1 MGSTAEGADIPKE
14 TLATDS
20 AGLPSSAMG
29 AGLPEGTVPYGPIGG
44 TPKLTDQGDKESPAD
59 IAATSPAQT
68 PEKEE
73 PDLEETAERA
83 AKRARM
89 DEGKSSEFRSVIK
102 NLKKLVNSLEKASGS
117 LDETNGQMRQNNTDI
132 ENLSK
137 QMGLDQANSRFML
150 STLQTYT
157 NKMESL
163 EWQVSGGRRLASPT
177 LKEQCS
183 NVIEQLKKV
192 ARGQEESKKESR
204 AQSDLQVAHLK
215 AIERAMLA
223 MSNAFGNIA
232 VVTANPGVAATA
244 VPPAATPAATPT
256 AAAPTAAT
264 PPVATATT
272 AAAAMPAA
280 AATAAVPTAPSMM
293 PGYASS
299 APAGMGTPV
308 TPAVGMPAAPTF
320 PPMPAFPHTSTAG
333 GGVAYTQAGRL
344 RVRNRDGTEMA
355 RAVSP
360 NPRRAEQVS
369 REWLEEFGMGTITHQ
384 GLLYRVIPDRYLGDS
399 FALN

>member
-29 AGLPEGTVPYGPIGG
+29 TGLPEGAVPYGPVGG

-102 NLKKLVNSLEKASGS
+102 NLKRLVNSLEKASGS
-117 LDETNGQMRQNNTDI
+117 LDETNGQMRQNNTEI

-204 AQSDLQVAHLK
+204 AQSDLQIAHLK
-215 AIERAMLA
+215 AIERAVLA

-232 VVTANPGVAATA
+232 VVSGNPGVAATT

-256 AAAPTAAT
+256 
-264 PPVATATT
+264 T
-272 AAAAMPAA
+272 AAAAMPATA
-280 AATAAVPTAPSMM
+280 APAAVPTAPPMM

-299 APAGMGTPV
+299 VPAGMATPV

-320 PPMPAFPHTSTAG
+320 PPMPAFPHTSTVG

>member
-1 MGSTAEGADIPKE
+1 
-14 TLATDS
+14 
-20 AGLPSSAMG
+20 
-29 AGLPEGTVPYGPIGG
+29 
-44 TPKLTDQGDKESPAD
+44 
-59 IAATSPAQT
+59 
-68 PEKEE
+68 
-73 PDLEETAERA
+73 
-83 AKRARM
+83 
-89 DEGKSSEFRSVIK
+89 
-102 NLKKLVNSLEKASGS
+102 
-117 LDETNGQMRQNNTDI
+117 
-132 ENLSK
+132 
-137 QMGLDQANSRFML
+137 
-150 STLQTYT
+150 
-157 NKMESL
+157 MESL

-232 VVTANPGVAATA
+232 VVSGNPGVAATTVPPA
-244 VPPAATPAATPT
+244 VPPAATP
-256 AAAPTAAT
+256 
-264 PPVATATT
+264 TT
-272 AAAAMPAA
+272 AAAAMPATA
-280 AATAAVPTAPSMM
+280 APAAVPTAPPMM

-299 APAGMGTPV
+299 VPAGMGTPV